1 MEGIM
6 LVGTV
11 YYLTPDGDAKTIC
24 AFRYAEPELMQLV
37 SKFSKKLIDAGCI
50 VTGTI
55 ISTTDQICYEEYLK
69 MLEESPKIQ

>member
-1 MEGIM
+1 M

-11 YYLTPDGDAKTIC
+11 YYLTPEGDAKTIC
-24 AFRYAEPELMQLV
+24 AFRYAEPELMEIL
-37 SKFSKKLIDAGCI
+37 SSFSKKLVGVGCI

-55 ISTTDQICYEEYLK
+55 VSSTSQTCYEEYLK